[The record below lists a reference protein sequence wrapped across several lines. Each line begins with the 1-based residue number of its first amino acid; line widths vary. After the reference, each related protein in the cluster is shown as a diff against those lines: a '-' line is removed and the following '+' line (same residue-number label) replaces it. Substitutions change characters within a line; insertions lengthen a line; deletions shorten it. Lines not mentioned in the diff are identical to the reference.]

1 MRKPSKLVV
10 PALLAVLVGTV
21 IVTSGCAAWRLG
33 QTRELVDRSEPLQS
47 TPADAAQRLLIV
59 GDSTGVGTGASAPE
73 NSLAGLLA
81 QAFPRLQIDNR
92 AADGALIADVRGQLE
107 AASGRYDLVLVQAG
121 GNDVIRLRSQDS
133 MRRDIDHVTELARA
147 RSDHVLL
154 MPAGNVGHAPFF
166 FAPVSWLM
174 SARARSLHGAVRETA
189 QQRGAVYVNLYKD
202 RQHDPFAQQPDLLHA
217 SDGLHPSDPGYRI
230 WFDELM
236 QQAQLATLLAPSK
249 AR

>member
-59 GDSTGVGTGASAPE
+59 GDSTGVGTGASSPE
-73 NSLAGLLA
+73 TSLAGLLA
-81 QAFPRLQIDNR
+81 QTFPRLQIDNR
-92 AADGALIADVRGQLE
+92 AQDGATFADVRAQLE
-107 AASGRYDLVLVQAG
+107 AVNERYDLVLVQAG
-121 GNDVIRLRSQDS
+121 GNDVIRLRSQNA
-133 MRRDIDHVTELARA
+133 MRADIDRVTELARA
-147 RSDHVLL
+147 RAEHVLL
-154 MPAGNVGHAPFF
+154 MPAGNVGNAPFF
-166 FAPVSWLM
+166 FAPVSWYM
-174 SARARSLHGAVRETA
+174 SARARSLHALVRETA
-189 QQRGAVYVNLYKD
+189 QRRQAVYVNLYKD
-202 RQHDPFAQQPDLLHA
+202 RANDPFAQQPDLLHA
-217 SDGLHPSDPGYRI
+217 SDGLHPSDAGYRI

-236 QQAQLATLLAPSK
+236 VQAQLASLLSLAQ